1 MRAVLEGLALRL
13 AAPRL
18 RKTMMAD
25 LDDLRSRMDLAR
37 GDPRRWTQRHDEFH
51 DFIAHQSGRPR
62 LMTDLRRLR
71 AAIRPYLLLYIDV
84 YQNTEMVGYEHD
96 TIVDAVVSGNDAV
109 LETCMREHV
118 MSAAKGVLDFL
129 RSGRGRRANVRAKK
143 KRLISAIP

>member
-1 MRAVLEGLALRL
+1 
-13 AAPRL
+13 
-18 RKTMMAD
+18 
-25 LDDLRSRMDLAR
+25 
-37 GDPRRWTQRHDEFH
+37 
-51 DFIAHQSGRPR
+51 
-62 LMTDLRRLR
+62 MTDLRRLR

-143 KRLISAIP
+143 RLISAIP